1 MISWGSFLLG
11 GLVFSFFSFL
21 MGMILGKAS
30 SDDSSG
36 SFVYCVSKSVLKHLH
51 VGETISFNTYIAKT
65 KDDEDGDSDS
75 EEDLIPDISEQNW
88 RNN

>member
-11 GLVFSFFSFL
+11 GLIFSCFSF
-21 MGMILGKAS
+21 ILGIIIGNNS
-30 SDDSSG
+30 SNESSG
-36 SFVYCVSKSVLKHLH
+36 SFVYCVSKNVLKHLH

-65 KDDEDGDSDS
+65 NDDEDDNS
-75 EEDLIPDISEQNW
+75 EEELIPDIPEQNW